1 MTISV
6 SPFSLMERMLEW
18 AVTDNREAS
27 TATLPQH
34 TENAVRLLHIVQDFL
49 QAEGL
54 INPALWT
61 EKVLE
66 ETVTLMD
73 SLMVWYSAGTQWFQL
88 CQVGLRLLL
97 GFMAQE
103 DPNVRS
109 CFCYLHLCLD
119 CIAAFCKN
127 TMLYSR
133 SNKCPFPQVCAM
145 ATAKLNGILQTK
157 EVSSQDEACYL
168 LGKVEGILRRSI
180 LEQTEEMY
188 SFLVPLLRTLLS
200 KVHRLLYMELHLP
213 QLPDTN
219 GSPSFFEDFKIYCNS
234 PEWRVYLDK
243 YV

>member
-1 MTISV
+1 
-6 SPFSLMERMLEW
+6 MERMLEW
-18 AVTDNREAS
+18 AVADNREAS
-27 TATLPQH
+27 AATLPQH
-34 TENAVRLLHIVQDFL
+34 TENAVRLLHMVQDFL

-54 INPALWT
+54 VNPALWT

-73 SLMVWYSAGTQWFQL
+73 SLMVWYSAGDQWFQL
-88 CQVGLRLLL
+88 SQVGLRLLL

-103 DPNVRS
+103 DPEVSVIFPRQKQAQA
-109 CFCYLHLCLD
+109 CT
-119 CIAAFCKN
+119 IIN
-127 TMLYSR
+127 TFS
-133 SNKCPFPQVCAM
+133 FQVCAM

-168 LGKVEGILRRSI
+168 LGKVEAILRRSI
-180 LEQTEEMY
+180 QEQTEETY

-219 GSPSFFEDFKIYCNS
+219 GSPSFFEDFQAYCNS

-243 YV
+243 YVRK

>member
-1 MTISV
+1 MC
-6 SPFSLMERMLEW
+6 
-18 AVTDNREAS
+18 
-27 TATLPQH
+27 
-34 TENAVRLLHIVQDFL
+34 
-49 QAEGL
+49 
-54 INPALWT
+54 AL
-61 EKVLE
+61 
-66 ETVTLMD
+66 
-73 SLMVWYSAGTQWFQL
+73 
-88 CQVGLRLLL
+88 
-97 GFMAQE
+97 
-103 DPNVRS
+103 
-109 CFCYLHLCLD
+109 
-119 CIAAFCKN
+119 
-127 TMLYSR
+127 
-133 SNKCPFPQVCAM
+133 

-188 SFLVPLLRTLLS
+188 LFLVPLLRTLLS